1 MFGLEGSGFILSLS
15 LTLLLT
21 GLTFY
26 YFRMKI
32 GHLENIMQKQNAVL
46 HQFISTA
53 NMPVNNNTVHLDN
66 ENNEN
71 NVKLTTTEVAN
82 SEWKAEPF
90 PRTEISLSSESSDSE
105 SDDDEDDD
113 DSDSSDEETE
123 SNNLD
128 IDLSNVKTINL
139 ENVEMQDIITGAC
152 VQTSESANDNN
163 DSDNNDSDN
172 NDSDNN
178 DSDNN
183 DSDVQQLTG
192 NEDTEDVQQHNNTS
206 YDTTD
211 LNNLTVPLLRDLIVQ
226 HTGIQRK
233 DANKMLKAELKE
245 TLEPILG
252 NLQK

>member
-53 NMPVNNNTVHLDN
+53 NMPVNNNAAHLDN

-71 NVKLTTTEVAN
+71 NIKLTTAEVEN

-163 DSDNNDSDN
+163 DSDNNDSDD

-178 DSDNN
+178 DNDNN
-183 DSDVQQLTG
+183 DSDVQQLTSNEDIEG
-192 NEDTEDVQQHNNTS
+192 NEQHNINS
-206 YDTTD
+206 YDVAD

-226 HTGIQRK
+226 HTEIQRK